1 MIPWSTM
8 NYGNYGNYGRYVDA
22 WGWKPLMYP
31 EWEWWPNNYGNKK
44 GVETNF
50 WKGTDGVFWTNL
62 FCLILIVNFPMLEKT
77 VHAPRSFT
85 ICFALP
91 GSSYRHTT
99 RPAVQIQWPFQ
110 HFRGGIWHEIASAK
124 CWKMLII
131 QESMENI
138 SSDVATFW
146 RTKKKM
152 FVNLQQPQW
161 YLFGGCLCC
170 YKSLLYHSGWCFLPL

>member
-77 VHAPRSFT
+77 VMHHGHSRSV
-85 ICFALP
+85 LP
-91 GSSYRHTT
+91 SPVHPIVTPLARPCKSSDPFSTSAVGSDTKSPQQSVGKCSSSRS
-99 RPAVQIQWPFQ
+99 QWKTYLVTLQ
-110 HFRGGIWHEIASAK
+110 HFDEP
-124 CWKMLII
+124 
-131 QESMENI
+131 
-138 SSDVATFW
+138 
-146 RTKKKM
+146 KKKCLWICNNHSDICL
-152 FVNLQQPQW
+152 VVAYVA
-161 YLFGGCLCC
+161 YLGYPNHLGKL
-170 YKSLLYHSGWCFLPL
+170 KWL